1 MQVDR
6 EQKRHSYLLW
16 PNRRLDASSLIELD
30 VSDSL
35 TRSGVAHNDSLPPAK
50 FFPTWSAVGHPVRDQ
65 DPSARLH
72 GYRRQ
77 SACFVKLGLDEL
89 IGVTKAI
96 LETHQW
102 FPPEHLTQ

>member
-50 FFPTWSAVGHPVRDQ
+50 FFPTGMVGPSVILFAIKILQPACTATGGSLPALSSSA
-65 DPSARLH
+65 S
-72 GYRRQ
+72 
-77 SACFVKLGLDEL
+77 
-89 IGVTKAI
+89 TN
-96 LETHQW
+96 
-102 FPPEHLTQ
+102 